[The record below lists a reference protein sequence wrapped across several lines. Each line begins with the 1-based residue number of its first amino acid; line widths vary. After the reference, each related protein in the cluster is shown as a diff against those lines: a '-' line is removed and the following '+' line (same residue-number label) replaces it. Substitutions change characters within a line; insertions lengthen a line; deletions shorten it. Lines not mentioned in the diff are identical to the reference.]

1 MVTLTGRACHSF
13 ITGSGWWVKKK
24 VDQKKNPDM
33 ATQPQKMDR
42 VAFWFLMAMLIIGLL
57 IITGLAITPVIMHL
71 TGH

>member
-24 VDQKKNPDM
+24 LIKNIPNM

>member
-1 MVTLTGRACHSF
+1 
-13 ITGSGWWVKKK
+13 
-24 VDQKKNPDM
+24 
-33 ATQPQKMDR
+33 MDR

>member
-1 MVTLTGRACHSF
+1 
-13 ITGSGWWVKKK
+13 
-24 VDQKKNPDM
+24 M